1 MPRERHVGQARRMP
15 SQNGQGPADGTVFTA
30 HAAAA
35 KCVAR
40 VIAVSI
46 DACEEA
52 NIPLSEL
59 QKVALMESALLE
71 FDGFGVQLAS
81 LVAVG
86 ELLRDLGHL

>member
-1 MPRERHVGQARRMP
+1 MSSE
-15 SQNGQGPADGTVFTA
+15 NGQGAADGTVFTA

-46 DACEEA
+46 DSCDET

-59 QKVALMESALLE
+59 QKVTLIEAALLE

-86 ELLRDLGHL
+86 ELLRDLGAL

>member
-1 MPRERHVGQARRMP
+1 MP
-15 SQNGQGPADGTVFTA
+15 SENGQGRPDGAVFTA
-30 HAAAA
+30 QGAAAR
-35 KCVAR
+35 CVAR

-59 QKVALMESALLE
+59 QKVALIESALLE

-86 ELLRDLGHL
+86 DLLRDLGHL